1 MSKLVKHFNDYLSET
16 NFMSEIDFQ
25 KPFKLMV
32 NSPTGSGKTT
42 YVINYLKENNIP
54 FVFLAD
60 TLLLMKQISKD
71 NNINYYCAENRE
83 SYYSKQLISV
93 YNHIDKFYKDKV
105 IIIDEAHSLVNDY
118 FYKKTV
124 IENILAFGDLG
135 DKIIM
140 LSGTPLTSK
149 DEFYKNV
156 EYIDC
161 IKNNPKKYNI
171 KLIETTSNEDAY
183 KNTIGLA
190 LKIKSEGKIPVIS
203 LLDTKDN
210 LNNLYSLLKVNGFNE
225 IGLINSVVKNGE
237 MDLDSTHYEELVE
250 KSTITADVV
259 ITTYVQGYSIN
270 NENCSLII
278 LPMSN
283 RHSYVAIAQMVARF
297 RKIEDLDIYFLSSFS
312 NKDEWND
319 FDKLYNVIYEQTKVK
334 AVDLI
339 ERIKKEAKTSRSAEK
354 LLELSEESS
363 YLINNRFV
371 IDEQMIANR
380 ILLEISNL
388 LYTNI
393 TTANTI
399 LKQYNITMEK
409 INNTNKVEKIEV
421 QNKTKKIDYAI
432 AVDEFFNYL
441 EINKL
446 VNTPMGYKV
455 KQAYDE
461 LKVFN
466 LLDSEIKAILL
477 EVFGNAKEYNRILNS
492 LSLRFSAKNEIRNIR
507 KEIFKTIQVNKFYS
521 SEAVY
526 NIISSIVTDNNGK
539 CESKNKASEILN
551 CLFETEPYV
560 KKIDGKLVRGFNIK
574 LKK

>member
-1 MSKLVKHFNDYLSET
+1 MSKLVKHFNDYLAET

-71 NNINYYCAENRE
+71 NNIDYYCAENRE

-118 FYKKTV
+118 FYKKSV

-156 EYIDC
+156 DYIDC

-171 KLIETTSNEDAY
+171 KLIETNSNEDAY

-210 LNNLYSLLKVNGFNE
+210 LNNLYSLLKVNGFDE

-237 MDLDSTHYEELVE
+237 LDLDSTHYEELVNN
-250 KSTITADVV
+250 STITADVV

-297 RKIEDLDIYFLSSFS
+297 RKIENLDIYFLSSFS

-319 FDKLYNVIYEQTKVK
+319 FNKLYNVIYEQTKVK

-339 ERIKKEAKTSRSAEK
+339 ERINKEAKTSRSAEK
-354 LLELSEESS
+354 LLELAEESS

-393 TTANTI
+393 ITANTI
-399 LKQYNITMEK
+399 LKQYNITMEQ
-409 INNTNKVEKIEV
+409 INNTNKIEKIELD
-421 QNKTKKIDYAI
+421 NKTKKIDYAI

-477 EVFGNAKEYNRILNS
+477 EVFGNTKEYNRVLNS
-492 LSLRFSAKNEIRNIR
+492 LSLRFSQKTEIRNIR
-507 KEIFKTIQVNKFYS
+507 KDLFQSIQVNKFYS
-521 SEAVY
+521 SEEIY
-526 NIISSIVTDNNGK
+526 NIVSDIVIENKGN
-539 CESKNKASEILN
+539 CNSKNKASEILN
-551 CLFETEPYV
+551 CLFETEPCV

>member
-1 MSKLVKHFNDYLSET
+1 MNKLVKHFDDFLSET

-71 NNINYYCAENRE
+71 NNIDYYCAENRE

-161 IKNNPKKYNI
+161 VKNNPKKYNI
-171 KLIETTSNEDAY
+171 KLIETANNDDSY
-183 KNTIGLA
+183 KSAIGLA

-203 LLDTKDN
+203 MLDTKDN

-237 MDLDSTHYEELVE
+237 MDLDSTHYDELVN
-250 KSTITADVV
+250 KSTITADAV

-278 LPMSN
+278 LPMCN

-297 RKIEDLDIYFLSSFS
+297 RKIENLDIYFLSSFS
-312 NKDEWND
+312 NKDEWTD
-319 FDKLYNVIYEQTKVK
+319 FNKLYNVIYEQTKVK

-354 LLELSEESS
+354 LLELAEESS

-409 INNTNKVEKIEV
+409 INNTNKVEKIEIE
-421 QNKTKKIDYAI
+421 NKTKKIDYAI

-446 VNTPMGYKV
+446 VNTPMGFKV

-477 EVFGNAKEYNRILNS
+477 DVFGNTKEYNRILNS
-492 LSLRFSAKNEIRNIR
+492 YSMRFSQKTEIRNIR
-507 KEIFKTIQVNKFYS
+507 KELFKSIQVNKFYS
-521 SEAVY
+521 SEEIF
-526 NIISSIVTDNNGK
+526 NIVSNIVNENNGK
-539 CESKNKASEILN
+539 CESKSRASEILN
-551 CLFETEPYV
+551 CLFETESDLKRV
-560 KKIDGKLVRGFNIK
+560 DGKVIRGFNIK